1 MENKV
6 KIDWL
11 NVIKLGFILL
21 VISAVAA
28 CCLALTNYVTAGT
41 IEEMNLESNKVARQE
56 VLPEATDFEEV
67 PAEELAKIGKD
78 IGLAN
83 PEELV
88 EAYIGTKDGKIVGYT
103 VKSAPGS
110 GFGGA
115 VQVLTG
121 ISADGVIEGITIL
134 SHNETPGLGA
144 NATLPSFKDQ
154 FKGKSALEEVSVVK
168 GAPGSGNAIEAITG
182 ATITSSAVVDGVNI
196 SSGVY
201 QSLSSKGE

>member
-1 MENKV
+1 MADKV
-6 KIDWL
+6 QIDWK

-41 IEEMNLESNKVARQE
+41 IEQMNLESNKLARQE
-56 VLPEATDFEEV
+56 VLPKATDFEEV
-67 PAEELAKIGKD
+67 TPDELAKIGTE
-78 IGLAN
+78 IGLTN
-83 PEELV
+83 PEELL
-88 EAYIGTKDGKIVGYT
+88 EAYIGTNNGEVVGFT

-110 GFGGA
+110 GFSGA

-121 ISADGVIEGITIL
+121 ISAEGVIQGITIL

-144 NATLPSFKDQ
+144 NATLPEFKNQ
-154 FKGKSALEEVSVVK
+154 FKEKSALEKVSVVK

-182 ATITSSAVVDGVNI
+182 ATITSAAVVDGVNI
-196 SSGVY
+196 SSQVY
-201 QSLSSKGE
+201 EILAK

>member
-1 MENKV
+1 MADKV
-6 KIDWL
+6 QIDWK

-41 IEEMNLESNKVARQE
+41 IEQMNLESNKLARQE
-56 VLPEATDFEEV
+56 VLPKATDFEEV
-67 PAEELAKIGKD
+67 TPDELAKIGTE
-78 IGLAN
+78 IGLTN
-83 PEELV
+83 PEELL
-88 EAYIGTKDGKIVGYT
+88 EAYIGTNNGEVVGFT

-110 GFGGA
+110 GFSGA

-121 ISADGVIEGITIL
+121 ISAEGVIQGITIL

-144 NATLPSFKDQ
+144 NATLPEFKDQ
-154 FKGKSALEEVSVVK
+154 FKEKSALEKVSVVK

-182 ATITSSAVVDGVNI
+182 ATITSAAVVDGVNI
-196 SSGVY
+196 SSQVY
-201 QSLSSKGE
+201 EILAK